1 MGTFTVR
8 REVAAPASDVWRR
21 MVHWPNH
28 GRWVP
33 LTTGSFTSA
42 ATEGVGSSFVGR
54 TGIGRLAFDD
64 PMVVTHW
71 QPPGPNVAGR
81 CDIRK
86 VGRVAIGEAS
96 FTVTAVDDER
106 CAIEWTES
114 VDIVGVR
121 RLPLAGA
128 VSTFFGRLA
137 FGQHHEARGI
147 TVETVNDAGPGGEHY
162 SKRAGF
168 VRLAVRSR

>member
-8 REVAAPASDVWRR
+8 REIAAPASDVWRR

-33 LTTGSFTSA
+33 LTTVSFTSA
-42 ATEGVGSSFVGR
+42 AIEGVGSSFVGR

-71 QPPGPNVAGR
+71 QPPAPNVVGR

-86 VGRVAIGEAS
+86 TGRVAIGEAS
-96 FTVTAVDDER
+96 FTVTPVDDER
-106 CAIEWTES
+106 CTVEWTES

-128 VSTFFGRLA
+128 VSSFFGRLA
-137 FGQHHEARGI
+137 FGRLVRAMAAEA
-147 TVETVNDAGPGGEHY
+147 ESAYASAP
-162 SKRAGF
+162 
-168 VRLAVRSR
+168 